1 MNRTWIPIVLIVGLL
16 IASVLLVNTT
26 QTLSTT
32 QTALTAAYVTGTAGA
47 VSADSEAT
55 RVAQAAATDQASA
68 LNAAAQAAGTA
79 QANALRDA
87 ANNAE
92 RSFNA
97 TLIAG
102 QNAAATTQAEALT
115 DTENAAATTQ
125 ANALQEAA
133 QAAATQQANG
143 LTNIR
148 NAQATALANAIA
160 QAQSTAVAE
169 QAQALQ
175 AAQGT
180 ARAGQQAAA
189 ATASAQQS
197 DLQATIAAQGTQLA
211 AAQATP
217 TEAASSSTRNP
228 NVPADWVRIEG
239 YGVAIWLP
247 ATWQGGDL
255 RKNAD
260 AILSMVEG
268 MDPAIAQGVEMLRQN
283 PDSFR
288 LIAFDTAASSLGAA
302 NLNILTQPLPFDIS
316 VELLMPSILATLP
329 DFYEILED
337 DIIQVNGEN
346 VGMIIA
352 DVNVGPLAVRT
363 VQYFLVRDGLAWIIS
378 LTTDSRDL
386 EEGRALSNQIIQ
398 SIEFFE
404 VE

>member
-16 IASVLLVNTT
+16 IAGVLLVNTT

-115 DTENAAATTQ
+115 DAENVAATAQ

-133 QAAATQQANG
+133 QAAGTQQANG

-160 QAQSTAVAE
+160 QAQSAAAAE
-169 QAQALQ
+169 QALALQ
-175 AAQGT
+175 AAQET
-180 ARAGQQAAA
+180 AAADQASALQAAQS
-189 ATASAQQS
+189 TASAQQN
-197 DLQATIAAQGTQLA
+197 DLQATIAAQSTLMATAEPTA
-211 AAQATP
+211 AP
-217 TEAASSSTRNP
+217 ASSSN
-228 NVPADWVRIEG
+228 ADIPDGWVRIEG
-239 YGVAIWLP
+239 YEVALWLP
-247 ATWQGGDL
+247 PTWQGGDL
-255 RKNAD
+255 RKNSD
-260 AILSMVEG
+260 AILDMVG
-268 MDPAIAQGVEMLRQN
+268 SLDPTFAQGVEMLRQN
-283 PDSFR
+283 PDAFR
-288 LIAFDTAASSLGAA
+288 LYAFDTAARIVGEI
-302 NLNILTQPLPFDIS
+302 NLNIITQPLPFDLS
-316 VELLMPSILATLP
+316 VELLMPSIISTLP
-329 DFYEILED
+329 DIYTVLED
-337 DIIQVNGEN
+337 DIIQVNGQSAG
-346 VGMIIA
+346 VLVA
-352 DVNVGPLAVRT
+352 DISIGPVT
-363 VQYFLVRDGLAWIIS
+363 VQTIQFFMVRDGTAWVVS
-378 LTTDSRDL
+378 LTTGVQDVKESRAFA
-386 EEGRALSNQIIQ
+386 EQIIQ
-398 SIEFFE
+398 TIEFLE
-404 VE
+404 P